1 MNIERILSFA
11 RDARQRKEQVCKWHK
26 ALDNM
31 TKAYVKANGDSDG
44 KGITI
49 GELCT
54 FEVRSLGSSG
64 NGLKM
69 LGEMLAHFNWIQH
82 NNMVWDLNGAIDK
95 DPDLKKA
102 QDAMVK
108 AVMEEAE
115 YED

>member
-64 NGLKM
+64 NELTM
-69 LGEMLAHFNWIQH
+69 LAEMLAHFKEIQFDYE
-82 NNMVWDLNGAIDK
+82 VRDLNDAIDR
-95 DPDLKKA
+95 DYALKKETL
-102 QDAMVK
+102 VTV
-108 AVMEEAE
+108 VMEEAE